1 MNTKLR
7 SADMNTLQG
16 AFDICHELFLKTPS
30 MDGKRA
36 LLEACEIFNQAM
48 KDLDKEME
56 AHRIQ
61 ALTAPAERARRTWN
75 DYVDSHCEKMTD
87 ADDFEMNVPDSSEVK

>member
-1 MNTKLR
+1 MTIKLK

-16 AFDICHELFLKTPS
+16 AFDICHELFQNTPS

-36 LLEACEIFNQAM
+36 LLAACEIFQQAM

-56 AHRIQ
+56 AYRIQ
-61 ALTAPAERARRTWN
+61 TLTAPAERARRTWN
-75 DYVDSHCEKMTD
+75 DYVDAHCEKMTD
-87 ADDFEMNVPDSSEVK
+87 ADDFEGNEELK